1 VRKVKSAVEMFSDAK
16 AFNQD
21 ISGWTLSS
29 MQNMAAMFHSAASF
43 DQDVSEWAIKA
54 PRAIKSAKMG
64 AMFVN
69 ANKLSNENK
78 RNVVINWTL
87 SEEDCSSMFWMS
99 KEYILGLAMF
109 GSPRS
114 YV

>member
-1 VRKVKSAVEMFSDAK
+1 MGHQGATGHQEREY
-16 AFNQD
+16 
-21 ISGWTLSS
+21 
-29 MQNMAAMFHSAASF
+29 
-43 DQDVSEWAIKA
+43 
-54 PRAIKSAKMG
+54 G

-99 KEYILGLAMF
+99 KEYILGKQYILGLANF

>member
-1 VRKVKSAVEMFSDAK
+1 
-16 AFNQD
+16 
-21 ISGWTLSS
+21 
-29 MQNMAAMFHSAASF
+29 
-43 DQDVSEWAIKA
+43 
-54 PRAIKSAKMG
+54 
-64 AMFVN
+64 MFVN

-99 KEYILGLAMF
+99 KEYILGKQYILGLANF